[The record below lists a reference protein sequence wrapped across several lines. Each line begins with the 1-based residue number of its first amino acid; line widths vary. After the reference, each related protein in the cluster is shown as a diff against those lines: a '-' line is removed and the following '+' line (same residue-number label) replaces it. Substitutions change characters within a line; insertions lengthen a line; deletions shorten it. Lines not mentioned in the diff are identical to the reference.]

1 MKKIVIMSLI
11 LLALTCQAQFVGKA
25 APTDIELKINNAD
38 SVPELL
44 RISAITFKNKDFKN
58 QVKALE
64 KLTKIK
70 PNIPLFQY
78 KLAQAYSLND
88 NKSGA
93 FNSLVALQKQGL
105 YFDVAN
111 NKNFDN
117 IKNFPVFEYIKNNL
131 EANNSHFGEGLDV
144 FKIDKSF
151 SGLLFETLVV
161 DSKNNRFLM
170 GSLRDG
176 RVIKVENNGNIS
188 NLIDPTPSGL
198 TGPWSVIDLEAD
210 TKNNVLWVA
219 SAAISQYTN
228 LSKESAG
235 LAGIFKYNLTTGKLI
250 KSYLLP
256 EKSKPYLMANIHL
269 AKNGKLY
276 ILESIRNSI
285 LELNQESGEFNLVL
299 KAQGFKGLR
308 KMTSDDTGRLLY
320 VTDEEKGILVID
332 LEDKKTYLIEN
343 TPALLLAGISEI
355 IYDDNGLIIIQAG
368 NKPERVM
375 RLQLNKTKLVV
386 SNVFPIESAHPKFNN
401 PAAGTIFDGGIY
413 YIANSQLAKTNK
425 YGGLLRGQSW
435 DDVYIISSAKH
446 YKEQDT
452 LEYQKQVDKYRK

>member
-1 MKKIVIMSLI
+1 MKKIVLI
-11 LLALTCQAQFVGKA
+11 CLALVACTGHAQFINNKA
-25 APTDIELKINNAD
+25 PSETELKINNAN
-38 SVPELL
+38 SAPELFK
-44 RISAITFKNKDFKN
+44 ISTITFKNKDFKN

-64 KLTKIK
+64 KLIKIK

-88 NKSGA
+88 NKSEA

-105 YFDVAN
+105 YFDIAN
-111 NKNFDN
+111 NKNFEN
-117 IKNFPVFEYIKNNL
+117 IKSFPVFKYIKDNFD
-131 EANNSHFGEGLDV
+131 ANKNHFGEGLEV

-176 RVIKVENNGNIS
+176 RIIKVGNNGDIS
-188 NLIDPTPSGL
+188 NLVEPTQGGL
-198 TGPWSVIDLEAD
+198 SGPWSVIDLEVDA
-210 TKNNVLWVA
+210 KNNVLWVA
-219 SAAISQYTN
+219 SAAISQYAN

-235 LAGIFKYNLTTGKLI
+235 LAGIFKYNLTTGELI

-256 EKSKPYLMANIHL
+256 EKSKPYLLSNIHL
-269 AKNGKLY
+269 SKSGKLY
-276 ILESIRNSI
+276 ILESIRSSI
-285 LELNQESGEFNLVL
+285 LELDEKSGDFNLVL
-299 KAQGFKGLR
+299 KAQGFNGLR
-308 KMTSDDTGRLLY
+308 KMTSDETGRLLY

-332 LEDKKTYLIEN
+332 LAEEKTYLIEN

-386 SNVFPIESAHPKFNN
+386 KNVFPIESAHPKFNN
-401 PAAGTIFDGGIY
+401 PATGAIFDGGIY

-425 YGGLLRGQSW
+425 YGGLLKGQNW
-435 DDVYIISSAKH
+435 EDVTILSSAKH
-446 YKEQDT
+446 YKEKDT
-452 LEYQKQVDKYRK
+452 LDYQKKVDKYRK

>member
-1 MKKIVIMSLI
+1 MKKLMIMSFI
-11 LLALTCQAQFVGKA
+11 VLTLNCQAQFIEKA
-25 APTDIELKINNAD
+25 APTDVELKINNAK
-38 SVPELL
+38 SAPELL
-44 RISAITFKNKDFKN
+44 KISAIAFKKSDFKN

-64 KLTKIK
+64 KLSKIK
-70 PNIPLFQY
+70 PNVPFFQY
-78 KLAQAYSLND
+78 KLAQAYSLAN
-88 NKSGA
+88 NKSAA
-93 FNSLVALQKQGL
+93 FNALVALQKQGL
-105 YFDVAN
+105 YYDVAN

-117 IKNFPVFEYIKNNL
+117 IKSFPVFKYIKENL
-131 EANNSHFGEGLDV
+131 EANNTHFGEGLEV

-176 RVIKVENNGNIS
+176 RVIKVENNGDIS
-188 NLIDPTPSGL
+188 NLIEPTQGGL
-198 TGPWSVIDLEAD
+198 SGPWSVIDLEVDA
-210 TKNNVLWVA
+210 KNNVLWVA
-219 SAAISQYTN
+219 SAAISQYTK

-235 LAGIFKYNLTTGKLI
+235 LAGIFKYNLTTGELI
-250 KSYLLP
+250 KSFLLP
-256 EKSKPYLMANIHL
+256 EKSKPYLLATIHL

-276 ILESIRNSI
+276 VLESIRNSI
-285 LELNQESGEFNLVL
+285 LELNQKTGEFLLVL
-299 KAQGFKGLR
+299 KAQGFEGLR
-308 KMTSDDTGRLLY
+308 KMTSDDTGRFLY

-332 LEDKKTYLIEN
+332 LPKEKTYLIEN

-401 PAAGTIFDGGIY
+401 PSSGAVFDGGIY

-425 YGGLLRGQSW
+425 YGGLLRGQRW
-435 DDVYIISSAKH
+435 DDVYVISSAKH
-446 YKEQDT
+446 YNEQET
-452 LEYQKQVDKYRK
+452 LDYQKQVDKYRK

>member
-1 MKKIVIMSLI
+1 MKKLVIMSLV
-11 LLALTCQAQFVGKA
+11 LLALTCQAQFIENT
-25 APTDIELKINNAD
+25 APTDIELKINNAQ

-44 RISAITFKNKDFKN
+44 KISAIAFKNKDFKN
-58 QVKALE
+58 QIKALE
-64 KLTKIK
+64 KLTKLK
-70 PNIPLFQY
+70 PNVPLFQY
-78 KLAQAYSLND
+78 QLAQAYALAD
-88 NKSGA
+88 NKSSA
-93 FNSLVALQKQGL
+93 FNALVALQKKGL
-105 YFDVAN
+105 YFDVEN

-117 IKNFPVFEYIKNNL
+117 IKSFPVFKYIKENFD
-131 EANNSHFGEGLDV
+131 ANNVHFGEGLEV

-161 DSKNNRFLM
+161 DTKNNRFLM

-188 NLIDPTPSGL
+188 NLIEPTPGGL
-198 TGPWSVIDLEAD
+198 TGPWSVIDIEVD
-210 TKNNVLWVA
+210 TKNNILWVA
-219 SAAISQYTN
+219 SAAISQYAKLT
-228 LSKESAG
+228 KESTG
-235 LAGIFKYNLTTGKLI
+235 LAGIFKYDLTTGKLL

-256 EKSKPYLMANIHL
+256 EKAKPYLLANIHL

-285 LELNQESGEFNLVL
+285 LELNQKTGEFNLVL

-308 KMTSDDTGRLLY
+308 KMTSDDSSRLLY

-332 LEDKKTYLIEN
+332 LAEEKTYLIEN

-386 SNVFPIESAHPKFNN
+386 NNVFPIESAHPKFKS
-401 PAAGTIFDGGIY
+401 PAAGAIFDGGIY
-413 YIANSQLAKTNK
+413 YIANSQLPKTNK
-425 YGGLLRGQSW
+425 FGGLLRGQSW
-435 DDVYIISSAKH
+435 EDVFIISSAKH